1 MYGQAPLVGSTID
14 PRLFIHDFST
24 LNKANELKAQG
35 TRDLGNTIAQG
46 ITQVGDYFKQQGE
59 KKKLIKK
66 SDVQIDA
73 ALKLFPDL
81 APTLQGV
88 RDQIRDE
95 NVPLDDRAAIA
106 DSVAGLINMGTNQ
119 MRFQS
124 EQGMQQQ
131 RLGLERMQYETS
143 ASRAQ
148 RELDLKISE
157 QEQKNYAASA
167 EAIGSLAALKSVE
180 EKTGKKFVPDEIS
193 SSVNKLAQSGQ
204 GQAAANL
211 ISKYSAGLDPAIK
224 AEFQAKKT
232 QTPVNINLP
241 QGGTQQMVLNAEGV
255 YEPIQVAEVAVPN
268 DAGVLPD
275 IELPLTATQPD
286 GTPLTLNDVPR
297 GAEKTQEIDVNGKKF
312 DVYVD
317 KNSPPEPVDVFGV
330 TLPGFET
337 APREQW
343 TPSKKFLIPRQEE
356 QRQTPTIG
364 PGTVG
369 YAPEKTMRPT
379 KTPEE
384 ELQTQRWTT
393 LDKLQS
399 DIRATGVAAAQDI
412 APFKEISGL
421 LDTNVKTGFGR
432 QTIMTAKKV
441 LGADVSNDEQFQA
454 RVGELAMRNIAL
466 TKGAISDREMD
477 YFKTV
482 LSPNMG
488 KTTEGNKKIIEFKI
502 KYAERADTIAKT
514 ISKMQSQG
522 ADPYAI
528 QSEIDKIIE
537 STPLVTVGS
546 TPTSQS
552 SQAESD
558 ASFIQGFQSGE

>member
-1 MYGQAPLVGSTID
+1 MALYGGQVQTTGYQAPDYNQAIQ
-14 PRLFIHDFST
+14 
-24 LNKANELKAQG
+24 ANALANAQQQQMIG
-35 TRDLGNTIAQG
+35 DLTG
-46 ITQVGDYFKQQGE
+46 QVKDYFKEQGE

-148 RELDLKISE
+148 RELDLKVSE

-193 SSVNKLAQSGQ
+193 SSVNELAQSGQ

-224 AEFQAKKT
+224 AEFQVKKS

-255 YEPIQVAEVAVPN
+255 YEPIQVAGAAGPN

-312 DVYVD
+312 DVYID

-369 YAPEKTMRPT
+369 YAPSKQEKPT
-379 KTPEE
+379 KVEEAIKQLTTARELIKSGKEE
-384 ELQTQRWTT
+384 EALAIVQALQLNAPLFGGTASMDT
-393 LDKLQS
+393 LYD
-399 DIRATGVAAAQDI
+399 
-412 APFKEISGL
+412 F
-421 LDTNVKTGFGR
+421 FGR
-432 QTIMTAKKV
+432 QKQDQIIKPELPKSIEVNGTTYNRPANFTDSEWESYINSVKK
-441 LGADVSNDEQFQA
+441 
-454 RVGELAMRNIAL
+454 
-466 TKGAISDREMD
+466 
-477 YFKTV
+477 
-482 LSPNMG
+482 
-488 KTTEGNKKIIEFKI
+488 
-502 KYAERADTIAKT
+502 
-514 ISKMQSQG
+514 
-522 ADPYAI
+522 
-528 QSEIDKIIE
+528 
-537 STPLVTVGS
+537 
-546 TPTSQS
+546 
-552 SQAESD
+552 
-558 ASFIQGFQSGE
+558 

>member
-1 MYGQAPLVGSTID
+1 MPYGQGQMLGAGVD
-14 PRLFIHDFST
+14 PRMFVQDYSGFTRAAEIQ
-24 LNKANELKAQG
+24 AQG
-35 TRDLGNTIAQG
+35 MQNLGTAIGNVAG
-46 ITQVGDYFKQQGE
+46 QVGDYFKQQGE

-95 NVPLDDRAAIA
+95 NVSLDDRAAIA

-148 RELDLKISE
+148 RELDLKVSE

-255 YEPIQVAEVAVPN
+255 YEPIQVAEVAGPN

-369 YAPEKTMRPT
+369 YAPSKQEKPT
-379 KTPEE
+379 RVEEAIKQLTTARELIKSGKEE
-384 ELQTQRWTT
+384 EALAIVQALQLNAPLFGGTASMDT
-393 LDKLQS
+393 LYD
-399 DIRATGVAAAQDI
+399 
-412 APFKEISGL
+412 F
-421 LDTNVKTGFGR
+421 FGR
-432 QTIMTAKKV
+432 QKQDQEVK
-441 LGADVSNDEQFQA
+441 
-454 RVGELAMRNIAL
+454 RELP
-466 TKGAISDREMD
+466 
-477 YFKTV
+477 
-482 LSPNMG
+482 LSIEVKG
-488 KTTEGNKKIIEFKI
+488 KTYNRPKEF
-502 KYAERADTIAKT
+502 ADQEWEEYIKT
-514 ISKMQSQG
+514 IQSQN
-522 ADPYAI
+522 
-528 QSEIDKIIE
+528 K
-537 STPLVTVGS
+537 
-546 TPTSQS
+546 
-552 SQAESD
+552 
-558 ASFIQGFQSGE
+558 

>member
-1 MYGQAPLVGSTID
+1 MAG
-14 PRLFIHDFST
+14 
-24 LNKANELKAQG
+24 AQG
-35 TRDLGNTIAQG
+35 VAGMVS
-46 ITQVGDYFKQQGE
+46 QVGDYFKQQGE

-148 RELDLKISE
+148 RELDLKVSE

-255 YEPIQVAEVAVPN
+255 YEPIQVAEVAGPN

-312 DVYVD
+312 DVYFD
-317 KNSPPEPVDVFGV
+317 RSSPPEPVDVFGV

-399 DIRATGVAAAQDI
+399 DIRATGVATAQDI
-412 APFKEISGL
+412 APFKEIVGL

-441 LGADVSNDEQFQA
+441 LGADVSSDEQFQA
-454 RVGELAMRNIAL
+454 RVGELAMRNVAL

-477 YFKTV
+477 YFTNV

-502 KYAERADTIAKT
+502 KYAERADAIAKT

-522 ADPYAI
+522 ADPYVI
-528 QSEIDKIIE
+528 QSEIDRIIQ

-546 TPTSQS
+546 TPTSPS

-558 ASFIQGFQSGE
+558 ASFLQGFQSGE